1 MWIDKWEMNGTEV
14 YLRDYSRGQP
24 NGTVP
29 LNKDAGLDH
38 TYLYSIDMSK
48 VLVSADNTQTIT
60 AYIDSLIQAL

>member
-24 NGTVP
+24 NGTIP

-38 TYLYSIDMSK
+38 GYLYAIDMTK
-48 VLVSADNTQTIT
+48 VLVSTTNRQAVT